1 MYIYRV
7 MHKGAARWAMQRED
21 GEALELLSQRSFEE
35 LVEGYEQGLESEESL
50 GSVEDAVLLAPS
62 VPTKILCI
70 GLNYRHHAEEM
81 NKQVPDEPLMFMKPV
96 SALLGPDRA
105 VELPPQSS
113 LVHHEGELAMV
124 VGRRAKRVSEED
136 FHDVIFGYA
145 CANDVTARDIQRR
158 EGKYTRGKGFDTFC
172 PFGPRLRP
180 ARELEIERES
190 VTCRVNGEERQ
201 TSGVDDLIFKLPQVV
216 KFVSEVMTL
225 MPGDII
231 LTGTPSGVG
240 ELLDGDEVEVEVTGV
255 GVLRHTV
262 SGVLK

>member
-113 LVHHEGELAMV
+113 LVHHEGELA
-124 VGRRAKRVSEED
+124 
-136 FHDVIFGYA
+136 
-145 CANDVTARDIQRR
+145 
-158 EGKYTRGKGFDTFC
+158 
-172 PFGPRLRP
+172 
-180 ARELEIERES
+180 
-190 VTCRVNGEERQ
+190 
-201 TSGVDDLIFKLPQVV
+201 
-216 KFVSEVMTL
+216 
-225 MPGDII
+225 
-231 LTGTPSGVG
+231 
-240 ELLDGDEVEVEVTGV
+240 
-255 GVLRHTV
+255 
-262 SGVLK
+262 